1 MERGPFRVSA
11 QKRGDQN
18 QSEVLVTFANNGPT
32 VTSLAFEA
40 AVPKYLQLQLQP
52 ASGNVVATGQVATQL
67 LVVRNSAGGEK
78 PILMKVRL
86 NYEVEGQGR
95 LPEYQGQ
102 VQFPM

>member
-52 ASGNVVATGQVATQL
+52 ASNVRTTRRGA
-67 LVVRNSAGGEK
+67 SAYGASRGAG
-78 PILMKVRL
+78 PLRW
-86 NYEVEGQGR
+86 
-95 LPEYQGQ
+95 
-102 VQFPM
+102 